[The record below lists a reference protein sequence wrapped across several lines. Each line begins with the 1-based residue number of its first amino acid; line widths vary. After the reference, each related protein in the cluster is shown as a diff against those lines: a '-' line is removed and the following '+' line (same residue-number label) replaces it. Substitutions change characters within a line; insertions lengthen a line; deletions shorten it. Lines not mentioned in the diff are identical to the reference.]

1 MKKKQSKD
9 ENLLRQLEELA
20 ENLDVKVRYEQLK
33 KEGAFFPGGLCK
45 VKGQDIII
53 INSKAS
59 IEDKIEI
66 MSRALRSFDLSQI
79 YVLPAI
85 RELLDKIKWD

>member
-59 IEDKIEI
+59 IEDKIET